1 MKRRAQRRGEFD
13 LIAKYFAPLARG
25 ETGALGL
32 TDDAAYLSPAA
43 GRDVVVTTDAI
54 VEGVHF
60 LPGDPP
66 AAIAQ
71 KALRVNI
78 SDLAAKGAKPR
89 AYMLTAIL
97 PSMIDDDWLAAFA
110 SGLKQDQKRFGL
122 TLIGGDTVSTRGPL
136 TLSITAIGEVAC
148 GRMVKRSGAQVGDD
162 VWVSGSI
169 GDAGLGLI
177 QSTPQKLSLPTVHTS
192 YLISRYQVPQPRLT
206 LGLALVG
213 LAHACIDVSD
223 GLVADLGHICTASGV
238 SILVNGADI
247 PLSRAAA
254 AALAAG
260 EISLESLLT
269 SGDDYELAFT
279 APASARTRLTGIAAT
294 LKIKIARIGRAGG
307 GEGVSVLDDD
317 SKPLHFDRRG
327 FTHF

>member
-1 MKRRAQRRGEFD
+1 MKRKAQRRGEFD

-25 ETGALGL
+25 EAGALGL
-32 TDDAAYLSPAA
+32 TDDAAYLLPAA
-43 GRDVVVTTDAI
+43 GHDFVMTTDAI

-89 AYMLTAIL
+89 AYLLTAIL
-97 PSMIDDDWLAAFA
+97 TSLIDDEWLAAFA

-136 TLSITAIGEVAC
+136 TLSITAIGEVPC
-148 GRMVKRSGAQVGDD
+148 GRMVKRSGARAGDD

-177 QSTPQKLSLPTVHTS
+177 QSTPQRHSLPAAHS
-192 YLISRYQVPQPRLT
+192 RYLISRYQVPEPRLS
-206 LGLALVG
+206 LGMALVG

-223 GLVADLGHICTASGV
+223 GLVADMGHICTASGV
-238 SILVNGADI
+238 SMLINSADV
-247 PLSRAAA
+247 PLSSAAA
-254 AALAAG
+254 AAVAAG
-260 EISLESLLT
+260 KVSIETLLT

-279 APASARTRLTGIAAT
+279 APQSARSRLAEIAAK
-294 LKIKIARIGRAGG
+294 LKVKIARIGRSGG
-307 GEGVSVLDDD
+307 GEGVWVLDSDG
-317 SKPLHFDRRG
+317 KPHQFDRQG

>member
-1 MKRRAQRRGEFD
+1 MKRKAQRRGEFD

-25 ETGALGL
+25 EAGALGL
-32 TDDAAYLSPAA
+32 TDDAAWLAPAA
-43 GRDVVVTTDAI
+43 GHDFVVTTDAI

-66 AAIAQ
+66 ASIAQ

-89 AYMLTAIL
+89 AYVLTAIL
-97 PSMIDDDWLAAFA
+97 PSLTGDDWLAAFA
-110 SGLKQDQKRFGL
+110 GGLKQDQKRFGL

-136 TLSITAIGEVAC
+136 TLSITAIGEVRC
-148 GRMVKRSGAQVGDD
+148 GRMVKRSGAQAGDD
-162 VWVSGSI
+162 VWVSGTI

-177 QSTPQKLSLPTVHTS
+177 QSTPQRLSLTAAHS
-192 YLISRYQVPQPRLT
+192 RYLISRYQVPQPRLS
-206 LGLALVG
+206 LGMALVG

-238 SILVNGADI
+238 SIHINSADV
-247 PLSRAAA
+247 PLSSAAA
-254 AALAAG
+254 AAVAAG
-260 EISLESLLT
+260 KISIESLLT
-269 SGDDYELAFT
+269 SGDDYELVFT
-279 APASARTRLTGIAAT
+279 APQSARLQLAGIAAK
-294 LKIKIARIGRAGG
+294 LKVKIARIGRAGG
-307 GEGVSVLDDD
+307 GEGVSVLDGDG
-317 SKPLHFDRRG
+317 KLRQFERQG

>member
-1 MKRRAQRRGEFD
+1 MKRKAQRRGEFD

-25 ETGALGL
+25 EAGALGL
-32 TDDAAYLSPAA
+32 TDDAAWLAPAA
-43 GRDVVVTTDAI
+43 GHDFVVTTDAI

-66 AAIAQ
+66 ASIAQ

-89 AYMLTAIL
+89 AYVLTAIL
-97 PSMIDDDWLAAFA
+97 PSWTGDDWLAAFA
-110 SGLKQDQKRFGL
+110 GGLKQDQKRFGL

-136 TLSITAIGEVAC
+136 TLSITAIGEVRC
-148 GRMVKRSGAQVGDD
+148 GRMVKRSGAQAGDD
-162 VWVSGSI
+162 VWVSGTI

-177 QSTPQKLSLPTVHTS
+177 QSTPQRLSLTAAHS
-192 YLISRYQVPQPRLT
+192 RYLISRYQVPQPRLG
-206 LGLALVG
+206 LGMALVG

-223 GLVADLGHICTASGV
+223 GLVADMGHICTASGV
-238 SILVNGADI
+238 SMLINSADV

-254 AALAAG
+254 AAVAAG
-260 EISLESLLT
+260 KVSIETLLT

-279 APASARTRLTGIAAT
+279 APQSARSRLAGIAAR
-294 LKIKIARIGRAGG
+294 LKVKIARIGRAGD
-307 GEGVSVLDDD
+307 GEGVSVLDGDG
-317 SKPLHFDRRG
+317 KPHHFDRQG

>member
-1 MKRRAQRRGEFD
+1 MKRKAQRRGEFD

-25 ETGALGL
+25 EAGALGL
-32 TDDAAYLSPAA
+32 TDDAAWLAPAA
-43 GRDVVVTTDAI
+43 GHDFVVTTDAI

-66 AAIAQ
+66 ASIAQ

-89 AYMLTAIL
+89 AYVLTAIL
-97 PSMIDDDWLAAFA
+97 PSLTGDDWLAAFA
-110 SGLKQDQKRFGL
+110 GGLKQDQKRFGL

-136 TLSITAIGEVAC
+136 TLSITAIGEARC
-148 GRMVKRSGAQVGDD
+148 GRMVKRSGAQAGDD
-162 VWVSGSI
+162 VWVSGTI

-177 QSTPQKLSLPTVHTS
+177 QSTPQRLSLTAAHS
-192 YLISRYQVPQPRLT
+192 RYLISRYQVPQPRLG
-206 LGLALVG
+206 LGMALVG

-223 GLVADLGHICTASGV
+223 GLVADIGHICTASGV
-238 SILVNGADI
+238 SMLINSADV

-254 AALAAG
+254 AAVAAG
-260 EISLESLLT
+260 KVSIETLLT
-269 SGDDYELAFT
+269 SGDDYELVFT
-279 APASARTRLTGIAAT
+279 APQSARLQLAVIAAK
-294 LKIKIARIGRAGG
+294 LKVKIARIGRAGE
-307 GEGVSVLDDD
+307 GEGVSVLDGDG
-317 SKPLHFDRRG
+317 KARQFERQG